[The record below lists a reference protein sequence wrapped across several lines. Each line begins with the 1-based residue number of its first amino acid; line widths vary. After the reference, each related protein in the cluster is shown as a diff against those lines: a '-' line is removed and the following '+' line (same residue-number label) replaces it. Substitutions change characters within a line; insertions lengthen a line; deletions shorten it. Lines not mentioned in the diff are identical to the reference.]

1 MKIFMTKWVAT
12 LLLVMPL
19 GLLADDM
26 DDVMAVI
33 EAYGDLEGDLA
44 AQAELMHPDR
54 VYITG
59 GMRQTNES
67 LNMRNQIATREAQE
81 ALNGGKTEFVTT
93 IEDAVSKVLSLR
105 GVQFTYKKD
114 GTRSTGLIAQDLQK
128 VLPEVVYTT
137 TDIDTEEEHLAV
149 RYGNTVG
156 LLVEAIKEQQ
166 QTIDAL
172 LERIEKLEKK

>member
-19 GLLADDM
+19 DLLADDM

-33 EAYGDLEGDLA
+33 EAYGNLEGDLA

-93 IEDAVSKVLSLR
+93 IEDADISIHGDVAIASFVRWWNIYPANQAPVLGAPTWVSLVL
-105 GVQFTYKKD
+105 
-114 GTRSTGLIAQDLQK
+114 
-128 VLPEVVYTT
+128 
-137 TDIDTEEEHLAV
+137 
-149 RYGNTVG
+149 
-156 LLVEAIKEQQ
+156 IKEGSDWLIKHTHQSPV
-166 QTIDAL
+166 
-172 LERIEKLEKK
+172 RGG

>member
-19 GLLADDM
+19 DLLADDM

-33 EAYGDLEGDLA
+33 EAYGNLEGDLA

-93 IEDAVSKVLSLR
+93 IEDADISIHGDVAIASFVRWWNVYPANQAPVLGAPTWVSLVL
-105 GVQFTYKKD
+105 
-114 GTRSTGLIAQDLQK
+114 
-128 VLPEVVYTT
+128 
-137 TDIDTEEEHLAV
+137 
-149 RYGNTVG
+149 
-156 LLVEAIKEQQ
+156 IKEGSGWLIKHTHQSPV
-166 QTIDAL
+166 
-172 LERIEKLEKK
+172 RGG

>member
-1 MKIFMTKWVAT
+1 MKIFITRWVAT
-12 LLLVMPL
+12 LVLVMPFS
-19 GLLADDM
+19 LLADDM
-26 DDVMAVI
+26 NDVMAVI

-93 IEDAVSKVLSLR
+93 IEDIDISIHGDVAIASFIRWWNVYPANQAPVLGAPTWVSLVL
-105 GVQFTYKKD
+105 
-114 GTRSTGLIAQDLQK
+114 
-128 VLPEVVYTT
+128 
-137 TDIDTEEEHLAV
+137 
-149 RYGNTVG
+149 
-156 LLVEAIKEQQ
+156 IKEGSDWLIKHTHQSPV
-166 QTIDAL
+166 
-172 LERIEKLEKK
+172 RGG

>member
-12 LLLVMPL
+12 LLLVMPF

-93 IEDAVSKVLSLR
+93 IEDADISIHGDVAIASFVRWWNVYPANQAPVLGAPTWVSLVL
-105 GVQFTYKKD
+105 
-114 GTRSTGLIAQDLQK
+114 
-128 VLPEVVYTT
+128 
-137 TDIDTEEEHLAV
+137 
-149 RYGNTVG
+149 
-156 LLVEAIKEQQ
+156 IKEGSDWLIKHTHQSPV
-166 QTIDAL
+166 
-172 LERIEKLEKK
+172 RGG

>member
-12 LLLVMPL
+12 LLLVMPFSI
-19 GLLADDM
+19 LADDM

-33 EAYGDLEGDLA
+33 EAYGGLEGDLA

-59 GMRQTNES
+59 GMRQTNEL

-93 IEDAVSKVLSLR
+93 IEDVDISIHGDVAIASFVRWWNVYPANQAPVLGAPTWVSLVL
-105 GVQFTYKKD
+105 
-114 GTRSTGLIAQDLQK
+114 
-128 VLPEVVYTT
+128 
-137 TDIDTEEEHLAV
+137 
-149 RYGNTVG
+149 
-156 LLVEAIKEQQ
+156 IKEGSNWLIKHTHQSPV
-166 QTIDAL
+166 
-172 LERIEKLEKK
+172 RGG

>member
-19 GLLADDM
+19 DLLADDM

-33 EAYGDLEGDLA
+33 EAYGNLEGDLA

-93 IEDAVSKVLSLR
+93 IEDVDISIHGDVAIASFVRWWNVYPANQAPVLGAPTWVSLVL
-105 GVQFTYKKD
+105 
-114 GTRSTGLIAQDLQK
+114 
-128 VLPEVVYTT
+128 
-137 TDIDTEEEHLAV
+137 
-149 RYGNTVG
+149 
-156 LLVEAIKEQQ
+156 IKEGSDWLIKHTHQSPV
-166 QTIDAL
+166 
-172 LERIEKLEKK
+172 RGG

>member
-19 GLLADDM
+19 DLLADDM

-93 IEDAVSKVLSLR
+93 IEDADISIHGDVAIASFVRWWNVYPANQAPVLGAPTWVSLVL
-105 GVQFTYKKD
+105 
-114 GTRSTGLIAQDLQK
+114 
-128 VLPEVVYTT
+128 
-137 TDIDTEEEHLAV
+137 
-149 RYGNTVG
+149 
-156 LLVEAIKEQQ
+156 IKEGSDWLIKHTHQSPV
-166 QTIDAL
+166 
-172 LERIEKLEKK
+172 RGG

>member
-1 MKIFMTKWVAT
+1 MTKWVAT
-12 LLLVMPL
+12 LLLVMPF

-44 AQAELMHPDR
+44 AQAELMRPDR

-93 IEDAVSKVLSLR
+93 IEDADISIHGDVAIASFVRWWNVYPANQAPVLGAPTWVSLVL
-105 GVQFTYKKD
+105 
-114 GTRSTGLIAQDLQK
+114 
-128 VLPEVVYTT
+128 
-137 TDIDTEEEHLAV
+137 
-149 RYGNTVG
+149 
-156 LLVEAIKEQQ
+156 IKEGSDWLIKHTHQSPV
-166 QTIDAL
+166 
-172 LERIEKLEKK
+172 RGG

>member
-33 EAYGDLEGDLA
+33 EAYGNLEGDLA

-93 IEDAVSKVLSLR
+93 IED
-105 GVQFTYKKD
+105 
-114 GTRSTGLIAQDLQK
+114 
-128 VLPEVVYTT
+128 
-137 TDIDTEEEHLAV
+137 TDISIHGDVAIASFV
-149 RYGNTVG
+149 RWWNVYPANQAPVLGAPTWVS
-156 LLVEAIKEQQ
+156 LVLIKEGSDWLIKHTHQSPV
-166 QTIDAL
+166 
-172 LERIEKLEKK
+172 RGG

>member
-1 MKIFMTKWVAT
+1 MTKWVAT
-12 LLLVMPL
+12 LLLVMPF

-93 IEDAVSKVLSLR
+93 IEDADISIHGDVAIASFVRWWNIYPANQAPVLGAPTWVSLVL
-105 GVQFTYKKD
+105 
-114 GTRSTGLIAQDLQK
+114 
-128 VLPEVVYTT
+128 
-137 TDIDTEEEHLAV
+137 
-149 RYGNTVG
+149 
-156 LLVEAIKEQQ
+156 IKEGSDWLIKHTHQSPV
-166 QTIDAL
+166 
-172 LERIEKLEKK
+172 RGG

>member
-1 MKIFMTKWVAT
+1 MKMLMTKWVAT
-12 LLLVMPL
+12 LLLVMPFS
-19 GLLADDM
+19 LLADDM

-44 AQAELMHPDR
+44 AQAELMRPDR

-93 IEDAVSKVLSLR
+93 IEDVDISIHGDVAIASFVRWWNVYPANQAPVLGAPTWVSLVL
-105 GVQFTYKKD
+105 
-114 GTRSTGLIAQDLQK
+114 
-128 VLPEVVYTT
+128 
-137 TDIDTEEEHLAV
+137 
-149 RYGNTVG
+149 
-156 LLVEAIKEQQ
+156 IKEGSDWLMKTYPSITCQG
-166 QTIDAL
+166 
-172 LERIEKLEKK
+172 RIGSLTAHWS

>member
-19 GLLADDM
+19 DLLADDM

-33 EAYGDLEGDLA
+33 EAYGNLEGDLA

-81 ALNGGKTEFVTT
+81 ALNGGKTEF
-93 IEDAVSKVLSLR
+93 LSLIHISEP
-105 GVQFTYKKD
+105 
-114 GTRSTGLIAQDLQK
+114 TR
-128 VLPEVVYTT
+128 PY
-137 TDIDTEEEHLAV
+137 
-149 RYGNTVG
+149 
-156 LLVEAIKEQQ
+156 
-166 QTIDAL
+166 
-172 LERIEKLEKK
+172 

>member
-19 GLLADDM
+19 DLLADDM

-33 EAYGDLEGDLA
+33 EAYGNLEGDLA

-93 IEDAVSKVLSLR
+93 IEDADISIHGDVAIASFVRWWNVYPANQAPVLGAPTWVSLVL
-105 GVQFTYKKD
+105 
-114 GTRSTGLIAQDLQK
+114 
-128 VLPEVVYTT
+128 
-137 TDIDTEEEHLAV
+137 
-149 RYGNTVG
+149 
-156 LLVEAIKEQQ
+156 IKEGSDWLIKHTHQSPV
-166 QTIDAL
+166 
-172 LERIEKLEKK
+172 RGG

>member
-1 MKIFMTKWVAT
+1 MTKWVAT
-12 LLLVMPL
+12 LLLVMPFS
-19 GLLADDM
+19 LLADDM

-33 EAYGDLEGDLA
+33 EAYGELEGDLA

-93 IEDAVSKVLSLR
+93 IEDVDISIHGDVAIASFVRWWNVYPANQAPVLGAPTWVSLVL
-105 GVQFTYKKD
+105 
-114 GTRSTGLIAQDLQK
+114 
-128 VLPEVVYTT
+128 
-137 TDIDTEEEHLAV
+137 
-149 RYGNTVG
+149 
-156 LLVEAIKEQQ
+156 IKEGSDWLIKHTHQSPV
-166 QTIDAL
+166 
-172 LERIEKLEKK
+172 RGG

>member
-19 GLLADDM
+19 DLLADDM

-33 EAYGDLEGDLA
+33 EAYGNLEGDLA

-93 IEDAVSKVLSLR
+93 IEDVDISIYGDVAVASFVRWWNVYPANQAPVLGAPTWVSL
-105 GVQFTYKKD
+105 
-114 GTRSTGLIAQDLQK
+114 
-128 VLPEVVYTT
+128 VL
-137 TDIDTEEEHLAV
+137 
-149 RYGNTVG
+149 
-156 LLVEAIKEQQ
+156 IKEGSDWLIKHTHQSPV
-166 QTIDAL
+166 
-172 LERIEKLEKK
+172 RGG

>member
-33 EAYGDLEGDLA
+33 EAYGNLEGDLA

-93 IEDAVSKVLSLR
+93 IEDADISIHGDVAIASFVRWWNVYPANQAPVLGAPTWVSLVL
-105 GVQFTYKKD
+105 
-114 GTRSTGLIAQDLQK
+114 
-128 VLPEVVYTT
+128 
-137 TDIDTEEEHLAV
+137 
-149 RYGNTVG
+149 
-156 LLVEAIKEQQ
+156 IKEGSDWLIKHTHQSPV
-166 QTIDAL
+166 
-172 LERIEKLEKK
+172 RGG

>member
-1 MKIFMTKWVAT
+1 VKTFMTKWVAT

-19 GLLADDM
+19 DLLADDM

-33 EAYGDLEGDLA
+33 EAYGNLEGDLA

-93 IEDAVSKVLSLR
+93 IEDVDISIYGDVAVASFVRWWNVYPANQAPVLGAPTWVSL
-105 GVQFTYKKD
+105 
-114 GTRSTGLIAQDLQK
+114 
-128 VLPEVVYTT
+128 VL
-137 TDIDTEEEHLAV
+137 
-149 RYGNTVG
+149 
-156 LLVEAIKEQQ
+156 IKEGSDWLIKHTHQSPV
-166 QTIDAL
+166 
-172 LERIEKLEKK
+172 RGG

>member
-19 GLLADDM
+19 DLLADDM

-33 EAYGDLEGDLA
+33 EAYGELEGDLA

-93 IEDAVSKVLSLR
+93 IEDVDISIHGDVAIASFVRWWNVYPANQAPVLGAPTWVSLVL
-105 GVQFTYKKD
+105 
-114 GTRSTGLIAQDLQK
+114 
-128 VLPEVVYTT
+128 
-137 TDIDTEEEHLAV
+137 
-149 RYGNTVG
+149 
-156 LLVEAIKEQQ
+156 IKEGSDWLIKHTHQSPV
-166 QTIDAL
+166 
-172 LERIEKLEKK
+172 RGG

>member
-12 LLLVMPL
+12 LLLVMPID
-19 GLLADDM
+19 LLADDM

-33 EAYGDLEGDLA
+33 EAYGNLEGDLA

-93 IEDAVSKVLSLR
+93 IEDADISIHGDVAIASFVRWWNVYPANQAPVLGAPTWVSLVL
-105 GVQFTYKKD
+105 
-114 GTRSTGLIAQDLQK
+114 
-128 VLPEVVYTT
+128 
-137 TDIDTEEEHLAV
+137 
-149 RYGNTVG
+149 
-156 LLVEAIKEQQ
+156 IKEGSDWLIKHTHQSPV
-166 QTIDAL
+166 
-172 LERIEKLEKK
+172 RGG

>member
-1 MKIFMTKWVAT
+1 VKIFMTKWVAT

-93 IEDAVSKVLSLR
+93 IEDADISIHGDVAIASFVRWWNVYPANQAPVLGAPTWVSLVL
-105 GVQFTYKKD
+105 
-114 GTRSTGLIAQDLQK
+114 
-128 VLPEVVYTT
+128 
-137 TDIDTEEEHLAV
+137 
-149 RYGNTVG
+149 
-156 LLVEAIKEQQ
+156 IKEGSDWLIKHTHQSPV
-166 QTIDAL
+166 
-172 LERIEKLEKK
+172 RGG

>member
-1 MKIFMTKWVAT
+1 MTKWVAT

-33 EAYGDLEGDLA
+33 EAYGNLEGDLA

-93 IEDAVSKVLSLR
+93 IEDADISIHGDVAIASFVRWWNVYPANQAPVLGAPTWVSLVL
-105 GVQFTYKKD
+105 
-114 GTRSTGLIAQDLQK
+114 
-128 VLPEVVYTT
+128 
-137 TDIDTEEEHLAV
+137 
-149 RYGNTVG
+149 
-156 LLVEAIKEQQ
+156 IKEGSDWLIKHTHQSPVRGGQ
-166 QTIDAL
+166 L
-172 LERIEKLEKK
+172 S

>member
-1 MKIFMTKWVAT
+1 MTKWVAT
-12 LLLVMPL
+12 LLLVMPFS
-19 GLLADDM
+19 LLADDM

-33 EAYGDLEGDLA
+33 EAYGELEGDLA

-93 IEDAVSKVLSLR
+93 IEDADISIHGDVAIASFVRWWNVYPANQAPVLGAPTWVSLVL
-105 GVQFTYKKD
+105 
-114 GTRSTGLIAQDLQK
+114 
-128 VLPEVVYTT
+128 
-137 TDIDTEEEHLAV
+137 
-149 RYGNTVG
+149 
-156 LLVEAIKEQQ
+156 IKEGSDWLIKHTHQSPV
-166 QTIDAL
+166 
-172 LERIEKLEKK
+172 RGG

>member
-1 MKIFMTKWVAT
+1 MKTFMTKWLAAF
-12 LLLVMPL
+12 LLIMPIS
-19 GLLADDM
+19 LLADDL
-26 DDVMAVI
+26 DDVMEVI

-93 IEDAVSKVLSLR
+93 IEDVDISIYGDVAVASFVRWWNVYPANQAPVLGAPTWVSL
-105 GVQFTYKKD
+105 
-114 GTRSTGLIAQDLQK
+114 
-128 VLPEVVYTT
+128 VL
-137 TDIDTEEEHLAV
+137 
-149 RYGNTVG
+149 
-156 LLVEAIKEQQ
+156 IKEGSDWLIKHTHQSPV
-166 QTIDAL
+166 
-172 LERIEKLEKK
+172 RGG

>member
-19 GLLADDM
+19 DLLADDM

-33 EAYGDLEGDLA
+33 EAYGELEGDLA

-93 IEDAVSKVLSLR
+93 IEDLDISIHGDVAIASFVRWWNVYPANQAPVLGAPTWVSLVL
-105 GVQFTYKKD
+105 
-114 GTRSTGLIAQDLQK
+114 
-128 VLPEVVYTT
+128 
-137 TDIDTEEEHLAV
+137 
-149 RYGNTVG
+149 
-156 LLVEAIKEQQ
+156 IKEGSDWLIKHTHQSPV
-166 QTIDAL
+166 
-172 LERIEKLEKK
+172 RGG

>member
-19 GLLADDM
+19 DLLADDI

-33 EAYGDLEGDLA
+33 EAYGELEGDLA

-93 IEDAVSKVLSLR
+93 IEDVDISIHGDVAIASFVRWWNVYPANQAPVLGAPTWVSLVL
-105 GVQFTYKKD
+105 
-114 GTRSTGLIAQDLQK
+114 
-128 VLPEVVYTT
+128 
-137 TDIDTEEEHLAV
+137 
-149 RYGNTVG
+149 
-156 LLVEAIKEQQ
+156 IKEGSDWLIKHTHQSPV
-166 QTIDAL
+166 
-172 LERIEKLEKK
+172 RGG

>member
-1 MKIFMTKWVAT
+1 MKIFMTQWVAT
-12 LLLVMPL
+12 LLLVMPFS
-19 GLLADDM
+19 LLADDM

-33 EAYGDLEGDLA
+33 EAYGELEGDLA

-93 IEDAVSKVLSLR
+93 IEDVDISIHGDVAIASFVRWWNVYPANQAPVLGAPTWVSLVL
-105 GVQFTYKKD
+105 
-114 GTRSTGLIAQDLQK
+114 
-128 VLPEVVYTT
+128 
-137 TDIDTEEEHLAV
+137 
-149 RYGNTVG
+149 
-156 LLVEAIKEQQ
+156 IKEGSDWLIKHTHQSPV
-166 QTIDAL
+166 
-172 LERIEKLEKK
+172 RGG

>member
-19 GLLADDM
+19 DLLADDM
-26 DDVMAVI
+26 DDVMAAI
-33 EAYGDLEGDLA
+33 EAYGNLEGDLA

-93 IEDAVSKVLSLR
+93 IEDADISIHGDVAIASFVRWWNVYPANQAPVLGAPIWVSLVL
-105 GVQFTYKKD
+105 
-114 GTRSTGLIAQDLQK
+114 
-128 VLPEVVYTT
+128 
-137 TDIDTEEEHLAV
+137 
-149 RYGNTVG
+149 
-156 LLVEAIKEQQ
+156 IKEGSDWLIKHTHQSPV
-166 QTIDAL
+166 
-172 LERIEKLEKK
+172 RGG

>member
-93 IEDAVSKVLSLR
+93 IEDADISIHGDVAIASFVRWWNVYPANQAPVLGAPTWVSLVL
-105 GVQFTYKKD
+105 
-114 GTRSTGLIAQDLQK
+114 
-128 VLPEVVYTT
+128 
-137 TDIDTEEEHLAV
+137 
-149 RYGNTVG
+149 
-156 LLVEAIKEQQ
+156 IKEGSDWLIKHTHQSPV
-166 QTIDAL
+166 
-172 LERIEKLEKK
+172 RGG

>member
-19 GLLADDM
+19 DLLADDM

-33 EAYGDLEGDLA
+33 EAYGNLEGDLA

-93 IEDAVSKVLSLR
+93 IEDADISIHGDVAIASFVRWWNVYPANQAPVLGAPTWVSLVL
-105 GVQFTYKKD
+105 
-114 GTRSTGLIAQDLQK
+114 
-128 VLPEVVYTT
+128 
-137 TDIDTEEEHLAV
+137 
-149 RYGNTVG
+149 
-156 LLVEAIKEQQ
+156 IKEGSDWLIKHTHQ
-166 QTIDAL
+166 L
-172 LERIEKLEKK
+172 PVRGG